1 MNVIVHIERLVLD
14 GLAIGRA
21 EAEVVRLEMEQ
32 ELAGVLTARG
42 LAPDLMSGGAM
53 PLLTAPETIRA
64 DAAPA
69 EVGSRI
75 GQAIGGT
82 LGGADD

>member
-1 MNVIVHIERLVLD
+1 VNVIVHIERLVLD
-14 GLAIGRA
+14 GLTIGRA
-21 EAEVVRLEMEQ
+21 EAELVRLEMEQ

-42 LAPDLMSGGAM
+42 LAPDLMAGGAM
-53 PLLTAPETIRA
+53 PRLTAPDTIRT
-64 DAAPA
+64 DAAPV

-82 LGGADD
+82 LGGSHE